1 MKNLIQTTATA
12 IALCMTALFTQAQTT
27 LYYSSPDTIRSCD
40 VNRFTVSILN
50 PVTDTIIITPQLNFP
65 NGTAASCTT
74 NNNGVNYIFES
85 VTGGT
90 ASTLQTGNTL
100 RFVLN
105 GTGTRSIPAKGS
117 RMYIHTSCFTP
128 GFVVT
133 SRCC

>member
-1 MKNLIQTTATA
+1 MKNLIFTTVTA

-74 NNNGVNYIFES
+74 NNNGVIIFLK
-85 VTGGT
+85 V
-90 ASTLQTGNTL
+90 
-100 RFVLN
+100 
-105 GTGTRSIPAKGS
+105 
-117 RMYIHTSCFTP
+117 
-128 GFVVT
+128 
-133 SRCC
+133 

>member
-1 MKNLIQTTATA
+1 MKNLIFTTVTA

-90 ASTLQTGNTL
+90 AST
-100 RFVLN
+100 
-105 GTGTRSIPAKGS
+105 
-117 RMYIHTSCFTP
+117 
-128 GFVVT
+128 
-133 SRCC
+133 